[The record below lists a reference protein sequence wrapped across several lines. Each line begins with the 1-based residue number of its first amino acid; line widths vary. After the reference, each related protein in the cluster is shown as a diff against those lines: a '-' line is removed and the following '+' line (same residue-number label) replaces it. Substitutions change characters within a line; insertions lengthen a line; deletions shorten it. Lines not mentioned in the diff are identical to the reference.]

1 MKALLLAATLLFTAS
16 YASAA
21 PLPSWYEDQGFT
33 GTECGP
39 AVGAMVVERMTGH
52 VTTRHQSRAFDRRGI
67 NWFRVWDIQTIKR
80 YLDSE
85 GVQSSFVNKR
95 LPKPG
100 EFNVY
105 FVNGNHFVIAT
116 YGGEGHVKVYDPMGG
131 AYTRFNNTF
140 AGNMSGKVML
150 KVGK

>member
-1 MKALLLAATLLFTAS
+1 MKYLLLVLLLTPGYATAASPPTWFESQGWTTTEG
-16 YASAA
+16 A
-21 PLPSWYEDQGFT
+21 P
-33 GTECGP
+33 
-39 AVGAMVVERMTGH
+39 AIGAMIVEYTTGH
-52 VTTRHQSRAFDRRGI
+52 VTTRHQARMFDRKGTNWRGM
-67 NWFRVWDIQTIKR
+67 WDIHTIKR
-80 YLDSE
+80 YIASE
-85 GVQSSFVNKR
+85 GVKSSLVRKR

-116 YGGEGHVKVYDPMGG
+116 YGGEGHVNVYDPMGG

-140 AGNMSGKVML
+140 KGNMSGRVML